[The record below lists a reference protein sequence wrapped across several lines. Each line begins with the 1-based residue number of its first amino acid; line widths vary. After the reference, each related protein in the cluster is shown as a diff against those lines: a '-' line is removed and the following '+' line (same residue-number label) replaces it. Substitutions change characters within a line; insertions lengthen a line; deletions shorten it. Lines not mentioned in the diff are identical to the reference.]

1 MENDQLELVEINVGG
16 VHYTTTVNTLQQAE
30 PDSLLASIISAHSN
44 ETFARDSSN
53 RIFLDRDGQLFRF
66 VLDYL
71 RNKKLLLPDNFN
83 ERDRLRVEADYY
95 RLTGLSQL
103 LAVYRYHANLNG
115 KNPTDVLA
123 HLTAST
129 NSIDLSASM
138 SNARP
143 PPRSTSGYIVIGYRG
158 TFGELN
164 GRRRCEMRRSQIIP
178 FT

>member
-1 MENDQLELVEINVGG
+1 MENDQFELVELNVGG
-16 VHYTTTVNTLQQAE
+16 VHYTTTVNTLHQAE

-44 ETFARDSSN
+44 ETFARDSNN

-71 RNKKLLLPDNFN
+71 RNKKILLPDNFN
-83 ERDRLRVEADYY
+83 ERERLRVEADYY

-103 LAVYRYHANLNG
+103 LAAYRYQANVNG
-115 KNPTDVLA
+115 KTSSDVLT

-138 SNARP
+138 SNARA

-158 TFGELN
+158 TFGELK
-164 GRRRCEMRRSQIIP
+164 GRKRSEMRRIQIIP